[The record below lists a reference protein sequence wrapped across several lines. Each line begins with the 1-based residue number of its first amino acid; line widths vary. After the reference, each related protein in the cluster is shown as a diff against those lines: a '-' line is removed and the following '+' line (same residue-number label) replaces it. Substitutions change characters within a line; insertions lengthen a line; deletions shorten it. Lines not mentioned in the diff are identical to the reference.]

1 LRGCVLLET
10 NTKYPWRNIVQ
21 FHKEIIELDQEE
33 IFKLELDRGG
43 CLNQSRCALLNHFAS
58 DILADTWIVPEE
70 SFGSIPL
77 LNDIKMGKLTEGY
90 LGGPCW
96 LGWDPKKRTSYL
108 SPFFYQH
115 VQIGWNDEENA
126 VIITPA
132 EGRWDMPPFLFQK
145 LDWLEFS
152 SDTPLE
158 ELPFSII
165 EQACLKSET
174 GDKSLTESIISEV
187 ISQIPVI
194 PNLFSKYPLKQY
206 KENPYPWM
214 FFTFPAQAHSISVH
228 LVPDYN
234 ALDLLLEAD
243 PNNIGGLRIF
253 EGIPDPEAYNHSEIT
268 VDPIIPLNASQEA
281 AVKGILDKK
290 PITVIS
296 GPPGCGKSQVVVS
309 LLLNAW
315 AQGKSVLFAST
326 TKAAVDVV
334 FDRLKE
340 FECEYPIAI
349 RAGGKGRSTIAESL
363 GKLQYLSITETS
375 SQQEMSAIEKQISN
389 IYKKKRDLQKFIDD
403 KIPQRITQAKQAGWK
418 AYVEAQ
424 KIAQEI
430 EREREPFI
438 RRIASI
444 GYPEVPPESFAVEV
458 FQPLKAWLDSIEN
471 CRYQVQN
478 DDELRRECREK
489 ITSIEQERN
498 QALRSLG
505 YAAPAP
511 TDCRWLTEGPGVE
524 QFEQWLATYR
534 TLLSDEAGQSFTVEL
549 KEQHRQWTGEGEAR
563 RWADNADELKEKIR
577 QFTAR
582 HAGAMSDYQA
592 LLERDETTRK
602 KLTQARLPEQLS
614 FDLSL
619 LDRWKCEYSHN
630 LTLPNGILAALKRR
644 TSENQLQQYEKGF
657 RSYFPADVWSAF
669 ASSPKEGRQR
679 LSELIDLVTQRS
691 AVQKEWERFGTD
703 RKLIENG
710 LREIE
715 ESARSLKLP
724 ISLQQPSADAALREI
739 SSYVAEMTPVA
750 RDAAEAWSSYNEQE
764 QLREELRR
772 HALKFNSLVSS
783 SPALAAWVAGQGS
796 EFNRA
801 VMSLLEKPALEQIL
815 KARTFCTDHHFSVL
829 ISAWK
834 EAISQQKKIAI
845 NHSNYANIPSHEKR
859 IADWWSEKPRYCA
872 VDKVDRSDLPGDG
885 DVLHRHLD
893 ECKKISDEW
902 DALARGELGRKR
914 QNKKEMVDRALENLK
929 ISYENIP
936 ASLRTKGIKDVL
948 VPLIKQSG
956 ENIRW
961 YNDEDEHVFNSFN
974 PDRLG
979 ARIAQLNSRL
989 GELSFALAK
998 QKYLKRIGDSSYV
1011 LEDLDALYSHF
1022 KSTNYKAKGFPVEKY
1037 INALKAA
1044 PVWMTNAHQPQS
1056 FPMAPGVFDILIIDE
1071 ASQCTLTNILPLIY
1085 RAKSLAVIGDRDQLP
1100 AIFAINT
1107 RKEKA
1112 LAAKHDILDYP
1123 KFGHN
1128 DTTMFN
1134 LGLDFVP
1141 GGRKNMLQ
1149 LVEHYRSHPLIIG
1162 FSNLYIYQMRLSLR
1176 RETIRADKNLS
1187 SGVFGL
1193 NVRGE
1198 CVRGKTS
1205 WINQKEAEEVCSI
1218 IEGIRNNDALM
1229 NKSIGVVTPFAG
1241 QKGEIRNK
1249 LETKGL
1255 LTHDTLV
1262 DTVDAFQG
1270 SERDIMIFSPV
1281 ISRGMTPG
1289 AAAWSDSSQRINVAL
1304 TRARDLLIVVG
1315 DFEYCRRQDKILG
1328 RLIDYVETVTTLR
1341 DTSME
1346 ELELFS
1352 LMLMEGNELK
1362 ITRNN
1367 LPRIHQRVGAI
1378 EVDFI
1383 LRNPE
1388 KGINVVIEVDGKQH
1402 YYVMVDGSKYPVKYE
1417 GMQRFIEVNGEKGYL
1432 HTVGGDEFVKIDG
1445 TSYPVIQ
1452 TDDSVVHDN
1461 VRDSFLRSEGYKVH
1475 RIHTQDIREK
1485 PAVVM
1490 NDLKKVLEIID

>member
-1 LRGCVLLET
+1 MRGCVLLET

-1362 ITRNN
+1362 IPGTIYPGSTR
-1367 LPRIHQRVGAI
+1367 
-1378 EVDFI
+1378 
-1383 LRNPE
+1383 
-1388 KGINVVIEVDGKQH
+1388 
-1402 YYVMVDGSKYPVKYE
+1402 GSEP
-1417 GMQRFIEVNGEKGYL
+1417 
-1432 HTVGGDEFVKIDG
+1432 
-1445 TSYPVIQ
+1445 
-1452 TDDSVVHDN
+1452 
-1461 VRDSFLRSEGYKVH
+1461 
-1475 RIHTQDIREK
+1475 
-1485 PAVVM
+1485 
-1490 NDLKKVLEIID
+1490 

>member
-1 LRGCVLLET
+1 LPEK

-33 IFKLELDRGG
+33 IFKFELVGTEGRP
-43 CLNQSRCALLNHFAS
+43 NQSRCALLQHFTPG
-58 DILADTWIVPEE
+58 ILADTWNIPEND
-70 SFGSIPL
+70 FGSPSL
-77 LNDIKMGKLTEGY
+77 LSTIKVGKLTEGY

-96 LGWDPKKRTSYL
+96 LGWDPKKRASYL

-115 VQIGWNDEENA
+115 VQIGWNDEENT
-126 VIITPA
+126 IIIIPD

-152 SDTPLE
+152 SEVPFED
-158 ELPFSII
+158 LPFSII
-165 EQACLKSET
+165 EQATLKAET
-174 GDKSLTESIISEV
+174 GDESLTDSLISEI

-194 PNLFSKYPLKQY
+194 PSLFSKYPLKQY
-206 KENPYPWM
+206 KENPYPWV
-214 FFTFPAQAHSISVH
+214 FFTASTMQVRSMTMH
-228 LVPDYN
+228 LLPDYST
-234 ALDLLLEAD
+234 LERLLETD
-243 PNNIGGLRIF
+243 PNNIGGLRVF
-253 EGIPDPEAYNHSEIT
+253 EGVNNPEAYDLSETT

-349 RAGGKGRSTIAESL
+349 RAGGIGRRTIAESL
-363 GKLQYLSITETS
+363 GKLQYLSLTEAP
-375 SQQEMSAIEKQISN
+375 SQQKMSAIEKQISN
-389 IYKKKRDLQKFIDD
+389 IYAEKQVLQKFIDD

-418 AYVEAQ
+418 AYIEVQ

-430 EREREPFI
+430 ERDREPFV
-438 RRIASI
+438 RRVTSI
-444 GYPEVPPESFAVEV
+444 GYPEISPDSFAEEV
-458 FQPLKAWLDSIEN
+458 VQPLKAWLESIES
-471 CRYQVQN
+471 CRRQIQN
-478 DDELRRECREK
+478 DDDQRREYREK
-489 ITSIEQERN
+489 VTHFKQERN

-505 YAAPAP
+505 YVDP
-511 TDCRWLTEGPGVE
+511 TSSDCRWLTEGPDVE
-524 QFEQWLATYR
+524 QFEQWLTTYKN
-534 TLLSDEAGQSFTVEL
+534 LLADETGQSFAVEL
-549 KEQHRQWTGEGEAR
+549 KEQHRQWTGEEEAR
-563 RWADNADELKEKIR
+563 RWADSADALKEKIH
-577 QFTAR
+577 QFAAR
-582 HAGAMSDYQA
+582 YSSKLNDYYT
-592 LLERDETTRK
+592 LLERNEAAK
-602 KLTQARLPEQLS
+602 KSLAQARLPEQFS

-619 LDRWKCEYSHN
+619 LDLWKGEYSHN
-630 LTLPNGILAALKRR
+630 LTLPDSILAALKRR
-644 TSENQLQQYEKGF
+644 TSENKLKQYEKGF
-657 RSYFPADVWSAF
+657 QSYFPADVWSVF
-669 ASSPKEGRQR
+669 ASNPKEGRRQ
-679 LSELIDLVTQRS
+679 LSELIDLVLQWS
-691 AVQKEWERFGTD
+691 AVQTGWEHFGAD
-703 RKLIENG
+703 RELIESG
-710 LREIE
+710 LREITE
-715 ESARSLKLP
+715 NVRHLRLP
-724 ISLQQPSADAALREI
+724 ISLSQNSADATLSEI
-739 SSYVAEMTPVA
+739 AGHVADMIPVA
-750 RDAAEAWSSYNEQE
+750 REAADAWRIYSKQE
-764 QLREELRR
+764 KLREELRG
-772 HALKFNSLVSS
+772 HAFKFSSLVSS
-783 SPALAAWVAGQGS
+783 SPAIAAWVTGQGS

-801 VMSLLEKPALEQIL
+801 VAGLLENPPIEQIL
-815 KARTFCTDHHFSVL
+815 KARTFCADHHFSAL

-834 EAISQQKKIAI
+834 EAIDRQKKSVIYQ
-845 NHSNYANIPSHEKR
+845 SNYASIPSHEKR
-859 IADWWSEKPRYCA
+859 IADWWSEKPRHCA
-872 VDKVDRSDLPGDG
+872 VDKVGRSDLPGVG

-893 ECKKISDEW
+893 ECEKLSAEW
-902 DALARGELGRKR
+902 DTFARGELVRKR
-914 QNKKEMVDRALENLK
+914 RDKKEMVDRALANLK

-936 ASLRTKGIKDVL
+936 APLRTKDINDVL
-948 VPLIKQSG
+948 VPLINQSG
-956 ENIRW
+956 EEIRW
-961 YNDEDEHVFNSFN
+961 YNDEDEYVFNSCN
-974 PDRLG
+974 PDRLE
-979 ARIAQLNSRL
+979 AKIANLNSRL
-989 GELSFALAK
+989 GELSFTLAK
-998 QKYLKRIGDSSYV
+998 QKYLKRIEDSSYV

-1056 FPMAPGVFDILIIDE
+1056 FPMAPGVFDILVIDE
-1071 ASQCTLTNILPLIY
+1071 ASQCTLTNILPLVY

-1100 AIFAINT
+1100 AIFAVNAG
-1107 RKEKA
+1107 KEKN

-1123 KFGHN
+1123 KFGHGEV
-1128 DTTMFN
+1128 TMFN

-1176 RETIRADKNLS
+1176 RETIRADENQV

-1193 NVRGE
+1193 DIRGE
-1198 CVRGKTS
+1198 CFRGKTS
-1205 WINQKEAEEVCSI
+1205 WTNPKEAEEVCTI

-1229 NKSIGVVTPFAG
+1229 NKSIGVVTPFAL
-1241 QKGEIRNK
+1241 QKDEIRKK
-1249 LETKGL
+1249 LESKGL
-1255 LTHDTLV
+1255 QTHDTLV

-1281 ISRGMTPG
+1281 ISKGMTPG

-1315 DFEYCRRQDKILG
+1315 DFNYCRRQDKILG

-1402 YYVMVDGSKYPVKYE
+1402 YYVAVDGSKYPVRYE
-1417 GMQRFIEVNGEKGYL
+1417 GIQRYIEANGEKCYL
-1432 HTVGGDEFVKIDG
+1432 CAIGGEEFVNIDG

-1452 TDDSVVHDN
+1452 TNDSVVHDN

-1485 PAVVM
+1485 PAVAM
-1490 NDLKKVLEIID
+1490 NDLKRVLEIID

>member
-1 LRGCVLLET
+1 LPEK
-10 NTKYPWRNIVQ
+10 NTKYPWCNIVQ

-33 IFKLELDRGG
+33 IFKFELGIEG
-43 CLNQSRCALLNHFAS
+43 HPNQSRCALLQHFTP
-58 DILADTWIVPEE
+58 DILADIWNIPEND
-70 SFGSIPL
+70 FGSPSL
-77 LNDIKMGKLTEGY
+77 LNTIKMGKLTEGY

-96 LGWDPKKRTSYL
+96 LGWDAKKRTSYL

-115 VQIGWNDEENA
+115 VQVGWNDEENT
-126 VIITPA
+126 ITITPD

-152 SDTPLE
+152 SEVPLE

-165 EQACLKSET
+165 EQATLKAET
-174 GDKSLTESIISEV
+174 GDESLTDSIISEV
-187 ISQIPVI
+187 TSQIPVI
-194 PNLFSKYPLKQY
+194 PSLFSKYPLKQY
-206 KENPYPWM
+206 KENPYPWV
-214 FFTFPAQAHSISVH
+214 FFTASTMQAQSMSMH
-228 LVPDYN
+228 LLPDYTT
-234 ALDLLLEAD
+234 LERLLEAD
-243 PNNIGGLRIF
+243 PNNIGGLRVF
-253 EGIPDPEAYNHSEIT
+253 EGINDSEAYDHPETI
-268 VDPIIPLNASQEA
+268 VDPIIPLNTSQEA
-281 AVKGILDKK
+281 AVRGILDKK
-290 PITVIS
+290 PITVVS

-349 RAGGKGRSTIAESL
+349 RAGGKGRRTIAESL
-363 GKLQYLSITETS
+363 GKLQYLSITETPG
-375 SQQEMSAIEKQISN
+375 QQEMSAIEKQISD
-389 IYKKKRDLQKFIDD
+389 IYAEKQVLQKFIDD

-418 AYVEAQ
+418 AYIEGQ

-430 EREREPFI
+430 ERDREPFLKKI
-438 RRIASI
+438 TSI
-444 GYPEVPPESFAVEV
+444 GYPGISPESFAEEV
-458 FQPLKAWLDSIEN
+458 VQPLKVWLENIET
-471 CRYQVQN
+471 CRNQIQN
-478 DDELRRECREK
+478 DDEQRREYKEK
-489 ITSIEQERN
+489 VTHFEQERN
-498 QALRSLG
+498 QTLRSLG
-505 YAAPAP
+505 YAGLTPG
-511 TDCRWLTEGPGVE
+511 DCRWLTEGPGVE
-524 QFEQWLATYR
+524 LFEQWLTTYN
-534 TLLSDEAGQSFTVEL
+534 TLLADEAGQSFAVEL
-549 KEQHRQWTGEGEAR
+549 KEQHRQWMGEGEAR
-563 RWADNADELKEKIR
+563 RWVDSADALREKID
-577 QFTAR
+577 QFNAR
-582 HAGAMSDYQA
+582 YSSKLGDYQA
-592 LLERDETTRK
+592 LLERNGMVK
-602 KLTQARLPEQLS
+602 KNLAQARLPEQLS

-619 LDRWKCEYSHN
+619 LDLWKSEYSHN
-630 LTLPNGILAALKRR
+630 LTLPDGILAVLKRR

-657 RSYFPADVWSAF
+657 RSYFPPDVWSVF
-669 ASSPKEGRQR
+669 ASNPKEGRRR
-679 LSELIDLVTQRS
+679 LSELIDLVLQWS
-691 AVQKEWERFGTD
+691 AVQTEWEHFGAD
-703 RKLIENG
+703 KELIERG
-710 LREIE
+710 LREIT

-724 ISLQQPSADAALREI
+724 ISLPQHSADAALGEI
-739 SSYVAEMTPVA
+739 SGHVADMIPVA
-750 RDAAEAWSSYNEQE
+750 REAADAWRTHDKQE
-764 QLREELRR
+764 QLQEELRR

-783 SPALAAWVAGQGS
+783 SPALAAWVTGQGS

-801 VMSLLEKPALEQIL
+801 VTGLLENPSIEQIL
-815 KARTFCTDHHFSVL
+815 KARTFCADHHFSAL
-829 ISAWK
+829 ISSWK
-834 EAISQQKKIAI
+834 EAISQQKKAAI
-845 NHSNYANIPSHEKR
+845 YRSNYVSIPSHEKR
-859 IADWWSEKPRYCA
+859 IADWWSGKPHHCA
-872 VDKVDRSDLPGDG
+872 VDKVGRSDLPGDS

-893 ECKKISDEW
+893 ECEKISTEW
-902 DALARGELGRKR
+902 DVLARGELARKR
-914 QNKKEMVDRALENLK
+914 RDKKGMVDRALENLK

-936 ASLRTKGIKDVL
+936 APLRTKDIKDVL
-948 VPLIKQSG
+948 VPLINQSG
-956 ENIRW
+956 EEIRW
-961 YNDEDEHVFNSFN
+961 YSDEAESVFNSFN
-974 PDRLG
+974 PDRLE
-979 ARIAQLNSRL
+979 AKIAHLNSRL
-989 GELSFALAK
+989 GDLSFTLAK
-998 QKYLKRIGDSSYV
+998 QKYLKRIKDSSYV
-1011 LEDLDALYSHF
+1011 LEDLDELYSHF

-1056 FPMAPGVFDILIIDE
+1056 FPMAPGVFDILVIDE
-1071 ASQCTLTNILPLIY
+1071 ASQCTLTNILPLVY

-1100 AIFAINT
+1100 AIFAVNAG
-1107 RKEKA
+1107 KEKG

-1123 KFGHN
+1123 KFGH
-1128 DTTMFN
+1128 DGVTMFN

-1176 RETIRADKNLS
+1176 RETIRADGNQA

-1193 NVRGE
+1193 DIRGE
-1198 CVRGKTS
+1198 CIRGKTS
-1205 WINQKEAEEVCSI
+1205 WMNPEEAEEVCTI

-1229 NKSIGVVTPFAG
+1229 NKSIGVVTPFAL
-1241 QKGEIRNK
+1241 QKDEIRK
-1249 LETKGL
+1249 RLEAKGL
-1255 LTHDTLV
+1255 QTYDTLV

-1281 ISRGMTPG
+1281 ISKGMTPG

-1315 DFEYCRRQDKILG
+1315 DFNYCRRQDKILG

-1402 YYVMVDGSKYPVKYE
+1402 YYVAIDGSKYPAKYE
-1417 GMQRFIEVNGEKGYL
+1417 GMQRYIEANGEKCYL
-1432 HTVGGDEFVKIDG
+1432 HAVGGEEFVKIDG

-1452 TDDSVVHDN
+1452 TSDSVVHDN

-1475 RIHTQDIREK
+1475 RIPTQDIREK

-1490 NDLKKVLEIID
+1490 NDLKRVLEIID